1 MGRSARPSPDTG
13 GGDKSNAAK
22 PRRSGSRG
30 SSKRKGRPSR
40 PRAASTVEGEV
51 VRSYAHSDKP
61 RKNTPPVGLVGPDTD
76 ADGDPVRYPTPGL
89 PGPAPPDGK
98 HGRRDACNLASPHPD
113 PVLCWFG
120 KREGEDVVV
129 PTVSLHLHER
139 IDPTTIIE
147 KALKREEH
155 RQETL
160 VPHFEMD
167 VNNPPLGKAIQFY
180 RHTNNWSNRLIAGDS
195 LMVMNSLLAKEDLA
209 GSVQLVFMDPP
220 YGIKYGSNFQ
230 PFVNKKDVK
239 DGSDDDLAY
248 EPETV
253 RAFRDT
259 WELGIHSYLSYLRD
273 RLVLARELL
282 TESGS
287 CVVQISDENLH
298 YVRMVMDEVFGV
310 ANFVSLIP
318 FRKTTN
324 TTSSSI
330 PVVCDYMVWYA
341 KNKNRKDS
349 SPKYRQIYYEKSPP
363 VNDPNYK
370 YIELNDN
377 ARTRRPMTPEERANP
392 DTIPGGSR
400 IYRHSEIRS
409 RGKSASD
416 DAFEFD
422 GETFRPG
429 QHLQWR
435 VTLDGMRRLAEKKRL
450 VKVGRILTRI
460 SYEDDFKYA
469 KLSNMW
475 TDTTSG
481 GFEGKVY
488 VVQTT
493 AKAIRRLILMT
504 TDPGDLVLDP
514 TCGSG
519 TTAYVAEQYGRRWI
533 TCDTQRV
540 ALALAKR
547 RLMTARFKYYQ
558 LRHPEQGVG
567 AGFSFMSPS
576 GVAQRISTTSLAYDE
591 EPEHV
596 ILHDRPDEVADI
608 VRVTGPFTVEAV
620 PSPVAASIDA
630 MHEDAQR
637 GGIPGD
643 GPDAESARQEEWRTA
658 LRSAGMVAR
667 DGGHIEFVSVEPHPS
682 SKWIHAVA
690 STNEARPK
698 AVMVSF
704 GPPYAPLD
712 LRQVEATL
720 QEVRTIKDAPDML
733 VFAAMQF
740 DPEAAKFID
749 ESKWP
754 GIDILKAQMSADML
768 VGDLRKGDPH
778 ADSFMLLGQPD
789 VRLEDVRDG
798 KYRVKVIGFDYYDA
812 KNGRIES
819 GGTARIAMW
828 MLDTDYDGRSLYP
841 QQVFF
846 PMGTS
851 GGGRDVGWGNLA
863 RALRDHVN
871 PDTIER
877 YAGTES
883 IEFEP
888 GEHGR
893 VAVKIIDDRGI
904 ELIRVLEV
912 PR

>member
-1 MGRSARPSPDTG
+1 M
-13 GGDKSNAAK
+13 
-22 PRRSGSRG
+22 
-30 SSKRKGRPSR
+30 
-40 PRAASTVEGEV
+40 
-51 VRSYAHSDKP
+51 
-61 RKNTPPVGLVGPDTD
+61 
-76 ADGDPVRYPTPGL
+76 
-89 PGPAPPDGK
+89 
-98 HGRRDACNLASPHPD
+98 
-113 PVLCWFG
+113 CWFG
-120 KREGEDVVV
+120 KRQGEDLVV

-139 IDPTTIIE
+139 IDPTTIIA
-147 KALKREEH
+147 KALKRETH
-155 RQETL
+155 RQDTL
-160 VPHFEMD
+160 IPHFEMD

-195 LMVMNSLLAKEDLA
+195 LMVMNSLLVKEDLA
-209 GSVQLVFMDPP
+209 GSVQLVFIDPP

-230 PFVNKKDVK
+230 PFVNKRDVK
-239 DGSDDDLAY
+239 DRSDDDLAY

-273 RLVLARELL
+273 RLVLARDML

-298 YVRMVMDEVFGV
+298 YVRMVMDEVFGPD
-310 ANFVSLIP
+310 NFVSLIP

-324 TTSSSI
+324 ATSISI

-341 KNKNRKDS
+341 KDKSLKDGR
-349 SPKYRQIYYEKSPP
+349 PKYRQLYYKKPPP

-370 YIELNDN
+370 YVELDDELK
-377 ARTRRPMTPEERANP
+377 TRRRMTPGERANP
-392 DTIPGGSR
+392 NTLPAGSR
-400 IYRHSEIRS
+400 TYRHSNITS
-409 RGKSASD
+409 PGKSAD
-416 DAFEFD
+416 EDAFEFGGD
-422 GETFRPG
+422 VVYPSPNR
-429 QHLQWR
+429 HWS
-435 VTLDGMRRLAEKKRL
+435 VNLDGMKRLANKNRL
-450 VKVGRILTRI
+450 VKIGNILQI
-460 SYEDDFKYA
+460 VLYEDDFQYA
-469 KLSNMW
+469 KLTNMW

-488 VVQTT
+488 VVQTA
-493 AKAIRRLILMT
+493 AKAIRRLILMA

-547 RLMTARFKYYQ
+547 RLMTARYRYYR
-558 LRHPEQGVG
+558 LKHPEQGVG
-567 AGFSFMSPS
+567 AGFSFTPPG
-576 GVAQRISTTSLAYDE
+576 GVARRVSTRSLAYDE
-591 EPEHV
+591 DPELLV
-596 ILHDRPDEVADI
+596 LRDRPDEVDGV

-630 MHEDAQR
+630 MHEDAHR
-637 GGIPGD
+637 AAAPSE

-658 LRSAGMVAR
+658 LRNAGIKTR
-667 DGGHIEFVSVEPHPS
+667 DGDRIEFVSVDPHPS
-682 SKWIHAVA
+682 TKWIHATA
-690 STNEARPK
+690 TTNEARPK

-712 LRQVEATL
+712 LRQVEAAL
-720 QEVRTIKDAPDML
+720 QEVRTLRDAPDML

-749 ESKWP
+749 DSSWP
-754 GIDILKAQMSADML
+754 GVEILKAQMSADML
-768 VGDLRKGDPH
+768 VGDLRRGDPH

-789 VRLEDVRDG
+789 ARLEDAGDG
-798 KYRVKVIGFDYYDA
+798 KYRVKVVGFDYYDA

-819 GGTARIAMW
+819 GGPSRIAMW

-846 PMGTS
+846 PMGA
-851 GGGRDVGWGNLA
+851 GGGGQGDGWGNLA
-863 RALRDHVN
+863 RALRGHVD
-871 PDTIER
+871 PDAIAL
-877 YAGTES
+877 YAGTDS

-888 GEHGR
+888 GDHSR

-904 ELIRVLEV
+904 ELVRVLEV
-912 PR
+912 PH

>member
-1 MGRSARPSPDTG
+1 M
-13 GGDKSNAAK
+13 
-22 PRRSGSRG
+22 
-30 SSKRKGRPSR
+30 
-40 PRAASTVEGEV
+40 
-51 VRSYAHSDKP
+51 RSYAHPGKP

-76 ADGDPVRYPTPGL
+76 TDGAPARHSLSGRAAP
-89 PGPAPPDGK
+89 PAPEGEHD
-98 HGRRDACNLASPHPD
+98 RRSACNVSSPHMD
-113 PVLCWFG
+113 PTLCWFG
-120 KREGEDVVV
+120 KQEAGDVVV

-147 KALKREEH
+147 KALKAETH
-155 RQETL
+155 RQDTL

-180 RHTNNWSNRLIAGDS
+180 RHTNDWSNRLIAGDS
-195 LMVMNSLLAKEDLA
+195 LMVMNSLLVREDLA

-230 PFVNKKDVK
+230 PFVNKRDVK

-282 TESGS
+282 AESGS

-298 YVRMVMDEVFGV
+298 YIRMVMDEVFG
-310 ANFVSLIP
+310 AENFVSLIP

-324 TTSSSI
+324 ATSSSI

-341 KNKNRKDS
+341 KDKSQKDGR
-349 SPKYRQIYYEKSPP
+349 PKYRQLYYKKPPP

-370 YIELNDN
+370 HVELADGS
-377 ARTRRPMTPEERANP
+377 RTHRRMTSGERSNP
-392 DTIPGGSR
+392 HTLPAGSR
-400 IYRHSEIRS
+400 IYRHSAITS
-409 RGKSASD
+409 SGKSAGE

-422 GETFRPG
+422 GEVFRPG
-429 QHLQWR
+429 PNQHWK
-435 VTLDGMRRLAEKKRL
+435 VNLDGMKRLAAKNRL
-450 VKVGRILTRI
+450 VKTGNILSI
-460 SYEDDFKYA
+460 VLYEDDFQHA
-469 KLSNMW
+469 KLTNMW

-481 GFEGKVY
+481 GFEGKIY
-488 VVQTT
+488 VVQTA
-493 AKAIRRLILMT
+493 AKAIRRLILMA
-504 TDPGDLVLDP
+504 TDPGDLVFDP

-519 TTAYVAEQYGRRWI
+519 TTAYVAEQHGRRWI

-547 RLMTARFKYYQ
+547 RLMTARYKYYK

-567 AGFSFMSPS
+567 AGFSFTPPD
-576 GVAQRISTTSLAYDE
+576 GVAQRVSVRSLAHDE
-591 EPEHV
+591 DPDRI
-596 ILHDRPDEVADI
+596 ILHDSPDEVDGI

-630 MHEDAQR
+630 MHEDARR
-637 GGIPGD
+637 GGAPGD
-643 GPDAESARQEEWRTA
+643 GPDAESARQEGWRAA
-658 LRSAGMVAR
+658 LRGAGIRTR
-667 DGGHIEFVSVEPHPS
+667 DGGRIEFVGVDPHPS
-682 SKWIHAVA
+682 TKWIHAVA
-690 STNEARPK
+690 TTNEARPK
-698 AVMVSF
+698 SVMVSF

-712 LRQVEATL
+712 LRQVEAAL
-720 QEVRTIKDAPDML
+720 QEARTLHDAPDML

-740 DPEAAKFID
+740 DPEAARFID
-749 ESKWP
+749 GAEWP
-754 GIDILKAQMSADML
+754 GMAILKAQMGADLL
-768 VGDLRKGDPH
+768 VGDLRRGDPH

-789 VRLEDVRDG
+789 AQIERTGDG
-798 KYRVKVIGFDYYDA
+798 KYRVKVHGFDYYDA
-812 KNGRIES
+812 RNGRIES
-819 GGTARIAMW
+819 GGPSRIAMW

-846 PMGTS
+846 PMAAG
-851 GGGRDVGWGNLA
+851 GGGRGAGWENLA
-863 RALRDHVN
+863 GALRGHVD
-871 PDTIER
+871 PDAIAR
-877 YAGTES
+877 YAGTGS
-883 IEFEP
+883 IEFEA
-888 GEHGR
+888 GDHGR

-904 ELIRVLEV
+904 ELVRVLEV

>member
-1 MGRSARPSPDTG
+1 M
-13 GGDKSNAAK
+13 
-22 PRRSGSRG
+22 
-30 SSKRKGRPSR
+30 
-40 PRAASTVEGEV
+40 
-51 VRSYAHSDKP
+51 RSYAYPGKP

-76 ADGDPVRYPTPGL
+76 TDGAPARHSLSGRA
-89 PGPAPPDGK
+89 APPDPEGA
-98 HGRRDACNLASPHPD
+98 HDRRGACNVSSPHMD
-113 PVLCWFG
+113 PTLCWFG
-120 KREGEDVVV
+120 KQEAGDVVV

-147 KALKREEH
+147 KALKADTH
-155 RQETL
+155 RQDTL

-180 RHTNNWSNRLIAGDS
+180 RHTNDWSNRLIAGDS
-195 LMVMNSLLAKEDLA
+195 LMVMNSLLVKEDLA

-230 PFVNKKDVK
+230 PFVNKRDVK

-259 WELGIHSYLSYLRD
+259 WELGVHSYLSYLRD

-282 TESGS
+282 AESGS

-298 YVRMVMDEVFGV
+298 YVRMVMDEVFG
-310 ANFVSLIP
+310 AENFVSLIP

-324 TTSSSI
+324 ATSSFM
-330 PVVCDYMVWYA
+330 PAVCDYMVWYA
-341 KNKNRKDS
+341 RDKSQKDGR
-349 SPKYRQIYYEKSPP
+349 PKYRQLYYKKPP
-363 VNDPNYK
+363 VVNDPNYK
-370 YIELNDN
+370 HVELAGN

-392 DTIPGGSR
+392 GMLPAGSR
-400 IYRHSEIRS
+400 IYRHSNIRS

-416 DAFEFD
+416 DAFEFE
-422 GETFRPG
+422 GEVFLPG
-429 QHLQWR
+429 PHLQWR
-435 VTLDGMRRLAEKKRL
+435 VKIDGMKRLAKKGRL
-450 VKVGRILTRI
+450 AKNGQTIANIV
-460 SYEDDFKYA
+460 YEDDFEYA
-469 KLSNMW
+469 KLTNMW

-481 GFEGKVY
+481 GFEGKIY

-493 AKAIRRLILMT
+493 AKAIRRLILMA

-519 TTAYVAEQYGRRWI
+519 TTAYAAEQLGRRWI

-547 RLMTARFKYYQ
+547 RLMTARYKYYR

-567 AGFSFMSPS
+567 AGFSFTPPD
-576 GVAQRISTTSLAYDE
+576 GAARRISTRSLAYDE
-591 EPEHV
+591 DPEHV
-596 ILHDRPDEVADI
+596 ILHDRPDEVDGV
-608 VRVTGPFTVEAV
+608 VRVTGPFTAEAV

-637 GGIPGD
+637 GAYTGG
-643 GPDAESARQEEWRTA
+643 GPDAESARQEEWRAA
-658 LRSAGMVAR
+658 LRSAGIRTR
-667 DGGHIEFVSVEPHPS
+667 DGDRIEFVSVDPHPS
-682 SKWIHAVA
+682 TKWIHAA
-690 STNEARPK
+690 ATTNEARPK

-712 LRQVEATL
+712 LRQVEAAI
-720 QEVRTIKDAPDML
+720 QEVRALRNAPDML

-749 ESKWP
+749 DSKWP
-754 GIDILKAQMSADML
+754 GIGILKAQMNADML
-768 VGDLRKGDPH
+768 VGDLRRGDPH

-789 VRLEDVRDG
+789 VRIERLDGG
-798 KYRVKVIGFDYYDA
+798 KYRVRVHGFDYYDA
-812 KNGRIES
+812 RNGRIES
-819 GGTARIAMW
+819 GDPSRIAMW

-841 QQVFF
+841 QQAFF
-846 PMGTS
+846 PMAA
-851 GGGRDVGWGNLA
+851 GGGARGSGWDILA
-863 RALRDHVN
+863 RALRGHID
-871 PDTIER
+871 PEAIAM

-883 IEFEP
+883 LPFEA

-904 ELIRVLEV
+904 ELVRVLGV
-912 PR
+912 P

>member
-1 MGRSARPSPDTG
+1 M
-13 GGDKSNAAK
+13 
-22 PRRSGSRG
+22 
-30 SSKRKGRPSR
+30 
-40 PRAASTVEGEV
+40 
-51 VRSYAHSDKP
+51 
-61 RKNTPPVGLVGPDTD
+61 
-76 ADGDPVRYPTPGL
+76 DPL
-89 PGPAPPDGK
+89 
-98 HGRRDACNLASPHPD
+98 
-113 PVLCWFG
+113 LCWFG
-120 KREGEDVVV
+120 KRDGEDMVV

-147 KALKREEH
+147 KALKKEAH
-155 RQETL
+155 WQDTL
-160 VPHFEMD
+160 VPHFEME
-167 VNNPPLGKAIQFY
+167 VNNPPLGRAIQFY

-209 GSVQLVFMDPP
+209 GGVQLVFIDPP

-230 PFVNKKDVK
+230 PFVNKRDVK

-282 TESGS
+282 AESGS
-287 CVVQISDENLH
+287 CIVQISDENLH
-298 YVRMVMDEVFGV
+298 YVRMVMDEVFGPD
-310 ANFVSLIP
+310 NFVSLLP

-324 TTSSSI
+324 ATSDSI

-341 KNKNRKDS
+341 KSRSQKDGR
-349 SPKYRQIYYEKSPP
+349 PKYRQLYYKKPP
-363 VNDPNYK
+363 PINDPNYK
-370 YIELNDN
+370 YVELDDRM
-377 ARTRRPMTPEERANP
+377 RTRRPMTSDERANP
-392 DTIPGGSR
+392 DILPAGSR
-400 IYRHSEIRS
+400 IYRYSNIRS
-409 RGKSASD
+409 RGNSASE

-422 GETFRPG
+422 GEVFRPG
-429 QHLQWR
+429 PNLQWR
-435 VTLDGMRRLAEKKRL
+435 VTLAGMKQLAKKRRLA
-450 VKVGRILTRI
+450 KVGRILTNVV
-460 SYEDDFKYA
+460 YDDDFKHA
-469 KLSNMW
+469 KLTNMW

-481 GFEGKVY
+481 GFEGKIY
-488 VVQTT
+488 VVQTV

-540 ALALAKR
+540 AVALAKR
-547 RLMTARFKYYQ
+547 RLMTARYKYYR
-558 LRHPEQGVG
+558 LKHPEQGVG
-567 AGFSFMSPS
+567 AGFSFTPPG
-576 GVAQRISTTSLAYDE
+576 GVARRISTKSLAYDE
-591 EPEHV
+591 EPEQ
-596 ILHDRPDEVADI
+596 ITLYDRPDEVNGV
-608 VRVTGPFTVEAV
+608 VRVTGPFTAEAV

-637 GGIPGD
+637 DAVSGG
-643 GPDAESARQEEWRTA
+643 GPDAESSRQAEWRAA
-658 LRSAGMVAR
+658 LRSAGILTR
-667 DGGHIEFVSVEPHPS
+667 DGGSIEFVSVDPHPS
-682 SKWIHAVA
+682 TKWIHAVA
-690 STNEARPK
+690 TTNEASPK

-704 GPPYAPLD
+704 GPPYAPID
-712 LRQVEATL
+712 LRQVEAVI
-720 QEVRTIKDAPDML
+720 QEVRTLRDAPDIL

-749 ESKWP
+749 DSNWP

-768 VGDLRKGDPH
+768 VGGLRRGDPH

-789 VRLEDVRDG
+789 ARLEDAGDG
-798 KYRVKVIGFDYYDA
+798 KYRVKMIGFDYYDA

-819 GGTARIAMW
+819 GGPSRIAMW

-846 PMGTS
+846 PMGT
-851 GGGRDVGWGNLA
+851 GGGVRDDGWGNLA
-863 RALRDHVN
+863 RALRDHVD
-871 PDTIER
+871 PDTIAL

>member
-1 MGRSARPSPDTG
+1 M
-13 GGDKSNAAK
+13 
-22 PRRSGSRG
+22 
-30 SSKRKGRPSR
+30 
-40 PRAASTVEGEV
+40 
-51 VRSYAHSDKP
+51 
-61 RKNTPPVGLVGPDTD
+61 GLVGPDTD
-76 ADGDPVRYPTPGL
+76 ADGAPARYP
-89 PGPAPPDGK
+89 PPDRAGRSAPAGEPDR
-98 HGRRDACNLASPHPD
+98 HGACNIASPHHD
-113 PVLCWFG
+113 PTLCWFG
-120 KREGEDVVV
+120 KRDGEDVVV

-147 KALKREEH
+147 KALKKETH
-155 RQETL
+155 RQDTL

-195 LMVMNSLLAKEDLA
+195 LMVMNSLLIKENLA
-209 GSVQLVFMDPP
+209 GSVQLVFIDPP

-230 PFVNKKDVK
+230 PFVNKRDVR
-239 DGSDDDLAY
+239 DGHDDDLAY

-259 WELGIHSYLSYLRD
+259 WELGMHSYLSYLRD

-298 YVRMVMDEVFGV
+298 YVRMVMDEVFGPD
-310 ANFVSLIP
+310 NFVGLIP

-324 TTSSSI
+324 ATSSFI
-330 PVVCDYMVWYA
+330 PAVCDYMVWYA
-341 KNKNRKDS
+341 RDKSQKDGR
-349 SPKYRQIYYEKSPP
+349 PKYRQLYYKKPPP

-370 YIELNDN
+370 YVELNDGE
-377 ARTRRPMTPEERANP
+377 RTRRPMTAEERARP
-392 DTIPGGSR
+392 DTLPAGSR
-400 IYRHSEIRS
+400 IYRHSNIRS
-409 RGKSASD
+409 RGKSAGE
-416 DAFEFD
+416 DAFEFK
-422 GETFRPG
+422 GEVFRPG
-429 QHLQWR
+429 PNLQWR
-435 VTLDGMRRLAEKKRL
+435 VKLDGMKRLAEKGRL
-450 VKVGRILTRI
+450 AKVGRILANVV
-460 SYEDDFKYA
+460 YNDDFQYA
-469 KLSNMW
+469 KLTNVW

-488 VVQTT
+488 VVQTA
-493 AKAIRRLILMT
+493 AKAIRRLILMA

-519 TTAYVAEQYGRRWI
+519 TTAYVAEQHGRRWI

-547 RLMTARFKYYQ
+547 RLMTARYKYYR

-567 AGFSFMSPS
+567 AGFSFTPPG
-576 GVAQRISTTSLAYDE
+576 GVARRVSTRSLAYDE
-591 EPEHV
+591 DPDSV
-596 ILHDRPDEVADI
+596 ILYDRPDEVDGV
-608 VRVTGPFTVEAV
+608 VRVTGPFTAEAV

-637 GGIPGD
+637 GAVSGEGA
-643 GPDAESARQEEWRTA
+643 DAESARQEEWRDA
-658 LRSAGMVAR
+658 LRSAGIRGR
-667 DGGHIEFVSVEPHPS
+667 DGDRIEFVSVEPHPS
-682 SKWIHAVA
+682 TKWIHAA
-690 STNEARPK
+690 ATTNDARPK

-712 LRQVEATL
+712 LRQVEAAI
-720 QEVRTIKDAPDML
+720 QEVRALRDAPDIL

-749 ESKWP
+749 DSKWP
-754 GIDILKAQMSADML
+754 GIGILKAQMNADML
-768 VGDLRKGDPH
+768 VGDLRRGDPH
-778 ADSFMLLGQPD
+778 ADPFMLLGQPD
-789 VRLEDVRDG
+789 VRIEGSGDG
-798 KYRVKVIGFDYYDA
+798 KYRVKVHGFDYYDA
-812 KNGRIES
+812 RNGRIES
-819 GGTARIAMW
+819 GGPSRIAMW

-841 QQVFF
+841 QQAFF
-846 PMGTS
+846 PMAA
-851 GGGRDVGWGNLA
+851 GGGSRDSGWGGLA
-863 RALRDHVN
+863 RALRDHVD
-871 PDTIER
+871 PDAIAL

-883 IEFEP
+883 IEFEA

-904 ELIRVLEV
+904 ELVRVLGV

>member
-1 MGRSARPSPDTG
+1 MT
-13 GGDKSNAAK
+13 
-22 PRRSGSRG
+22 
-30 SSKRKGRPSR
+30 
-40 PRAASTVEGEV
+40 
-51 VRSYAHSDKP
+51 
-61 RKNTPPVGLVGPDTD
+61 
-76 ADGDPVRYPTPGL
+76 
-89 PGPAPPDGK
+89 
-98 HGRRDACNLASPHPD
+98 SPHQD
-113 PVLCWFG
+113 PTLCWFG

-147 KALKREEH
+147 KALKREAH

-195 LMVMNSLLAKEDLA
+195 LMVMNSLLTKEDLA
-209 GSVQLVFMDPP
+209 GSIQLVFMDPP

-248 EPETV
+248 EPETI

-259 WELGIHSYLSYLRD
+259 WELGIHSYLSYLSD

-282 TESGS
+282 TKSGS

-298 YVRMVMDEVFGV
+298 YVRMVMDEVFGKE
-310 ANFVSLIP
+310 NFVSLVP

-324 TTSSSI
+324 ATSASM

-341 KNKNRKDS
+341 KDKDFKNG
-349 SPKYRQIYYEKSPP
+349 SPKYHQLYYKKPP
-363 VNDPNYK
+363 PINDPNYK
-370 YIELNDN
+370 YIELDDE
-377 ARTRRPMTPEERANP
+377 AQTRRPMTLEERANP
-392 DTIPGGSR
+392 GTIPDGAR
-400 IYRHSEIRS
+400 IYRHSNIRS
-409 RGKSASD
+409 RGKSAGE

-422 GETFRPG
+422 GEVFRPG
-429 QHLQWR
+429 PHLQWR
-435 VTLDGMRRLAEKKRL
+435 VTLDGMRRLAEKRRL
-450 VKVGRILTRI
+450 VKVGRILANI
-460 SYEDDFKYA
+460 VYEDDFKYT

-475 TDTTSG
+475 FDTTSG

-488 VVQTT
+488 VVQTA
-493 AKAIRRLILMT
+493 AKAIRRLILMA

-540 ALALAKR
+540 ALALAKQ
-547 RLMTARFKYYQ
+547 RLMTARFMYYR

-567 AGFSFMSPS
+567 AGFSFTPPS
-576 GVAQRISTTSLAYDE
+576 GVSRRISTKSLAYDE
-591 EPEHV
+591 EPEQV
-596 ILHDRPDEVADI
+596 ILHDHPDETAGI

-620 PSPVAASIDA
+620 PSPVAASIDT

-637 GGIPGD
+637 GDAPGED
-643 GPDAESARQEEWRTA
+643 PDAESSRQEEWRAA
-658 LRSAGMVAR
+658 LRGAGMLAR
-667 DGGHIEFVSVEPHPS
+667 DGGRIEFVSVEPHPS
-682 SKWIHAVA
+682 TKWIHAA
-690 STNEARPK
+690 ATTNEADPK

-712 LRQVEATL
+712 LRQVEAAL
-720 QEVRTIKDAPDML
+720 QEARTLKNAPDML

-789 VRLEDVRDG
+789 VRIEGAGAGKCRVR
-798 KYRVKVIGFDYYDA
+798 VIGFDYYDA

-819 GGTARIAMW
+819 GGSDRIAMW
-828 MLDTDYDGRSLYP
+828 MLDTNYDGRSLYP

-846 PMGTS
+846 PMGTG
-851 GGGRDVGWGNLA
+851 GGGRRAGWENLT
-863 RALRDHVN
+863 RAIRDHVD
-871 PDTIER
+871 PDAIAR

-904 ELIRVLEV
+904 ELMRVLEV
-912 PR
+912 P

>member
-1 MGRSARPSPDTG
+1 M
-13 GGDKSNAAK
+13 
-22 PRRSGSRG
+22 
-30 SSKRKGRPSR
+30 
-40 PRAASTVEGEV
+40 
-51 VRSYAHSDKP
+51 
-61 RKNTPPVGLVGPDTD
+61 
-76 ADGDPVRYPTPGL
+76 
-89 PGPAPPDGK
+89 
-98 HGRRDACNLASPHPD
+98 
-113 PVLCWFG
+113 CWFG
-120 KREGEDVVV
+120 KRQGEDLVV

-139 IDPTTIIE
+139 IDPMTIIE
-147 KALKREEH
+147 KALKRETH
-155 RQETL
+155 RQDTL
-160 VPHFEMD
+160 IPHFEMD
-167 VNNPPLGKAIQFY
+167 ANNPPLGKAIQFY

-195 LMVMNSLLAKEDLA
+195 LMVMNSLLVKEDLA
-209 GSVQLVFMDPP
+209 GSVQLVFIDPP

-230 PFVNKKDVK
+230 PFVNKRDVK
-239 DGSDDDLAY
+239 DRSDDDLAY

-298 YVRMVMDEVFGV
+298 YVRMVMDEVFGQ

-324 TTSSSI
+324 ATSISI
-330 PVVCDYMVWYA
+330 PAVCDYMVWYA
-341 KNKNRKDS
+341 KDKSLKDGR
-349 SPKYRQIYYEKSPP
+349 PKYRQLYYKKPPP

-370 YIELNDN
+370 YVELDDGE
-377 ARTRRPMTPEERANP
+377 RTRRSMTAEEHSNP
-392 DTIPGGSR
+392 GTLPAGSKM
-400 IYRHSEIRS
+400 YRHSNIRS
-409 RGKSASD
+409 RGKSAGE
-416 DAFEFD
+416 DAFEFE
-422 GETFRPG
+422 GEVFRPG
-429 QHLQWR
+429 PNLQWR
-435 VTLDGMRRLAEKKRL
+435 VKLDGMKRLAEKGRL
-450 VKVGRILTRI
+450 AKVGRILANI
-460 SYEDDFKYA
+460 VYDNDFEYT
-469 KLSNMW
+469 KLTNVW

-488 VVQTT
+488 VVQTA
-493 AKAIRRLILMT
+493 AKAIRRLILMA

-547 RLMTARFKYYQ
+547 RLMTARYRYYR
-558 LRHPEQGVG
+558 LKHPEQGVG
-567 AGFSFMSPS
+567 AGFSFTPPG
-576 GVAQRISTTSLAYDE
+576 GVARRVSTRSLAYDE
-591 EPEHV
+591 DPELLV
-596 ILHDRPDEVADI
+596 LHDRPDEVDGV

-630 MHEDAQR
+630 MHEDAHR
-637 GGIPGD
+637 AAAPSE

-658 LRSAGMVAR
+658 LRSAGIKTR
-667 DGGHIEFVSVEPHPS
+667 DGDRIEFVSVEPHPS
-682 SKWIHAVA
+682 TKWIHAA
-690 STNEARPK
+690 ATTNEARPK

-712 LRQVEATL
+712 LRQVEAAL
-720 QEVRTIKDAPDML
+720 QEVRTLRDAPDML

-749 ESKWP
+749 DSRWP
-754 GIDILKAQMSADML
+754 GVDILKAQMSADML
-768 VGDLRKGDPH
+768 VGDLRRGDPH

-789 VRLEDVRDG
+789 ARLEDAGDG
-798 KYRVKVIGFDYYDA
+798 KYRVKVVGFDYYDA

-819 GGTARIAMW
+819 GGPARIAMW

-846 PMGTS
+846 PMGA
-851 GGGRDVGWGNLA
+851 GGGGQGDGWGNLA
-863 RALRDHVN
+863 RALRGHVD
-871 PDTIER
+871 PDAIAL
-877 YAGTES
+877 YAGTDS

-888 GEHGR
+888 GDHNR

-904 ELIRVLEV
+904 ELVRVLEV
-912 PR
+912 PH

>member
-1 MGRSARPSPDTG
+1 M
-13 GGDKSNAAK
+13 
-22 PRRSGSRG
+22 
-30 SSKRKGRPSR
+30 
-40 PRAASTVEGEV
+40 
-51 VRSYAHSDKP
+51 
-61 RKNTPPVGLVGPDTD
+61 GLVGPDTD
-76 ADGDPVRYPTPGL
+76 ADGAPARYPAPAVTP
-89 PGPAPPDGK
+89 D
-98 HGRRDACNLASPHPD
+98 RRGTCNLASPHHD
-113 PVLCWFG
+113 PVLCWSG
-120 KREGEDVVV
+120 KQDGDDLVV

-147 KALKREEH
+147 KALKRETH
-155 RQETL
+155 RQDTL

-180 RHTNNWSNRLIAGDS
+180 RHTNSWSNRLIAGDS
-195 LMVMNSLLAKEDLA
+195 LMVMNSLLVKEDLA

-230 PFVNKKDVK
+230 PFVNKREVK

-259 WELGIHSYLSYLRD
+259 WELGVHSYLSYLRD
-273 RLVLARELL
+273 RLVLARDLL

-298 YVRMVMDEVFGV
+298 YIRMVMDEVFG
-310 ANFVSLIP
+310 AENFVSLIP

-324 TTSSSI
+324 ATSSSI

-341 KNKNRKDS
+341 KDKSQKDGR
-349 SPKYRQIYYEKSPP
+349 PKYRQLYYKKPPP

-370 YIELNDN
+370 YVELDDELK
-377 ARTRRPMTPEERANP
+377 TRRRMTSGERANP
-392 DTIPGGSR
+392 STLPARSR
-400 IYRHSEIRS
+400 IYQHSNITSPGRS
-409 RGKSASD
+409 TSE
-416 DAFEFD
+416 DAFEFNN
-422 GETFRPG
+422 EVFQPG
-429 QHLQWR
+429 PNRHWT
-435 VTLDGMRRLAEKKRL
+435 VNLDGMKCLANKKRL
-450 VKVGRILTRI
+450 VKVGNILRVI
-460 SYEDDFKYA
+460 LYEDDFQYTKIT
-469 KLSNMW
+469 NMW

-488 VVQTT
+488 VVQTA
-493 AKAIRRLILMT
+493 AKAIRRLILMA

-547 RLMTARFKYYQ
+547 RLMTARYKYYQ
-558 LRHPEQGVG
+558 LKHPEQGVG
-567 AGFSFMSPS
+567 AGFSFTPP
-576 GVAQRISTTSLAYDE
+576 GGAAQRVSVRSLSRDE
-591 EPEHV
+591 DPEQV
-596 ILHDRPDEVADI
+596 VLHDSPDEVDGI

-630 MHEDAQR
+630 MHEDARR
-637 GGIPGD
+637 GGVPGG
-643 GPDAESARQEEWRTA
+643 GPDAESARQEDWRAA
-658 LRSAGMVAR
+658 LRGAGIRTR
-667 DGGHIEFVSVEPHPS
+667 DGGRIEFVGVDPHPS
-682 SKWIHAVA
+682 TRWIHAA
-690 STNEARPK
+690 ATTNEARPK
-698 AVMVSF
+698 SVMVSF

-712 LRQVEATL
+712 LRQVEAAL
-720 QEVRTIKDAPDML
+720 QEARTLRDAPDML

-740 DPEAAKFID
+740 DPEAARFID
-749 ESKWP
+749 GAEWP
-754 GIDILKAQMSADML
+754 GIAILKAQMGADLL
-768 VGDLRKGDPH
+768 VGDLRRGDPH

-789 VRLEDVRDG
+789 ARIERAGDG
-798 KYRVKVIGFDYYDA
+798 KYRVKVHGFDYYDA
-812 KNGRIES
+812 RNGRIES
-819 GGTARIAMW
+819 GGPSRIAMW

-846 PMGTS
+846 PMAAG
-851 GGGRDVGWGNLA
+851 GGGRGTGWENLA
-863 RALRDHVN
+863 GALRGHV
-871 PDTIER
+871 DLDAIAR

-888 GEHGR
+888 GGHR
-893 VAVKIIDDRGI
+893 RAAVKIIDDRGI
-904 ELIRVLEV
+904 ELVRVLEV